1 MTTLQDTIN
10 CIQAVI
16 DLTDWN
22 EIKTPA
28 DTVTLIEAKAYLIK
42 SVDKIQKVIE
52 RGK

>member
-10 CIQAVI
+10 CIQEVI

-22 EIKTPA
+22 EINSPA

-42 SVDKIQKVIE
+42 AIGKIEKVIE